1 MLMKT
6 DPAQSTKP
14 LVWVLQTAR
23 AGDSAQARALADAVG
38 WRSEL
43 KTLQFNTLFHVPN
56 KLLGASLISLTGAA
70 KASLQPPWPDLV
82 IGVARRTVPI
92 ARWIRA
98 QTQGRAKLV
107 QIGRPR
113 LDPDHFDLVIS
124 TPQYGVRPGANVLN
138 LPVPIH
144 PPISVSN
151 EDRAFWAGQFQALPR
166 PWTGIVL
173 GGAPWP
179 FKFDAAALKSLAMKV
194 NTLTKAGG
202 SCLIC
207 SSPRTPPQAAEELA
221 AQLDG
226 PAFASTW
233 SKQAPNPYRA
243 ILNAADQLVV
253 CGDSASM
260 LGEACS
266 TGKPVFIYDLP
277 DRPFS
282 GTTAKIGGALS
293 KTHLISPPRT
303 MRKLHAGLINS
314 GHAQL
319 LGAPAR
325 TEPRRLPD
333 QLEIA
338 GRRVAELFKE
348 Q

>member
-1 MLMKT
+1 MLMQT
-6 DPAQSTKP
+6 DSAQTSKP

-23 AGDSAQARALADAVG
+23 AGDSAQARALADATG

-56 KLLGASLISLTGAA
+56 RLLGASLISLTSAA
-70 KASLQPPWPDLV
+70 KATLQPPWPDLV
-82 IGVARRTVPI
+82 IGVARRTVPV
-92 ARWIRA
+92 ARWIRE
-98 QTQGRAKLV
+98 QTNGRAKLV

-113 LDPDHFDLVIS
+113 LDPDYFDLVIS
-124 TPQYGVRPGANVLN
+124 TPQYGVHPRPNVLS

-144 PPISVSN
+144 PSISVSD
-151 EDRAFWAGQFQALPR
+151 EDRDYWQGEFSALPR
-166 PWTGIVL
+166 PWTGVIL

-179 FKFDAAALKSLAMKV
+179 FKFDAAALHALAKKI
-194 NTLTKAGG
+194 NALTNGGG

-207 SSPRTPPQAAEELA
+207 SSPRTPPRAAEDLA
-221 AQLDG
+221 AQLDC
-226 PAFASTW
+226 PSFAAGW

-243 ILNAADQLVV
+243 VLNLSDQLVV

-277 DRPFS
+277 DRAFS
-282 GTTAKIGGALS
+282 GTTAQIGHALS

-303 MRKLHAGLINS
+303 MRKLHTGLVES

-319 LGAPAR
+319 LGAPGNC
-325 TEPRRLPD
+325 EPRQLPN

-338 GRRVAELFKE
+338 GDRVASLFKVK
-348 Q
+348 